1 MVPKPSYEEL
11 EQKLRELEAESKRLQ
26 QAEMALK
33 DSQARYRAM
42 VEAFDGL
49 IYVCSQD
56 YRVEFMN
63 TRFIERTGYDA
74 SGEHCYKALHNRDA
88 ICPWCVNHRVFKG
101 ETVRLEVRSPKDNHW
116 YYVINTPVYH
126 ADGSIYKQAMM
137 FDITDRKRMEKLLAG
152 ERQILEMVATGQPL
166 QATLDA
172 LTTFIEQLQP
182 GTYCSVL
189 VLDDDRKRL
198 FHRSAPSLPDE
209 YLQAIDG
216 LVIGRQAGS
225 CGTAA
230 YRGKTVIVENIAVDP
245 LWANYRD
252 LARRFALHSCWSVPI
267 FDSTGQVLGTFAL
280 YDRQPH
286 QPSEEELQLIET
298 AANVAGIALEV
309 RRSEETRRAD
319 EEKYRTLFEKSRD
332 AICVTTPEGR
342 FIDLNQATLE
352 LFGYTRQEMLD
363 EVNATQLY
371 VHPGYREQFK
381 QQIELEGSI
390 RDFEVK
396 LLKKDGTEMDCL
408 ITATILRSM
417 DGGIRGYQNI
427 IRDITKQKQGEWA
440 LRKSV
445 ARYRAIVED
454 QTDLICRSLA
464 DGRLTFVNEA
474 YCRYFG
480 KKREELIG
488 SKFFPLIYE
497 EDRAQVQAHLASL
510 SPENQAVTF
519 EYRVIVPDGGIRWQQ
534 WTNRVILDDQGQ
546 PLEFQSVGRDITAQ
560 KLMEE
565 ALIESAER
573 IKLFAYSV
581 SHDLKSPAI
590 GIHGLIKRLY
600 KHYADMLDNQG
611 KNYCLQILNASE
623 QIATLVEK
631 INVFISTKEAPLN
644 IEKVKLQEILQI
656 IRDEFSAQLN
666 IRQVEWI
673 EPAHSPDIMVD
684 RLAIVRAL
692 RNLVDNALKYGGDE
706 LTKISIGH
714 QDSGQFDV
722 ISVTDDGIGLKLTDS
737 EKIFGLFQRLET
749 SKGIDGTGLGLA
761 IVKEIAEQHGG
772 KVWMESAPQKGTT
785 FYLAV
790 PKQINNTTQTEIIR

>member
-1 MVPKPSYEEL
+1 VVPKPSYEEL

-116 YYVINTPVYH
+116 YYVINTPIYH

-230 YRGKTVIVENIAVDP
+230 YRGKTVVVENIAVDP

>member
-116 YYVINTPVYH
+116 YYVINTPIYH

-230 YRGKTVIVENIAVDP
+230 YRGKTVVVENIAVDP

-440 LRKSV
+440 LRKSM

>member
-230 YRGKTVIVENIAVDP
+230 YRGKTVVVENIAVDP

>member
-1 MVPKPSYEEL
+1 VVPKPSYEEL

>member
-11 EQKLRELEAESKRLQ
+11 EQKLQELEAEASRLK

-63 TRFIERTGYDA
+63 TRFLARTGYNA
-74 SGEHCYKALHNRDA
+74 IGEYCYKALHNREA
-88 ICPWCVNHRVFKG
+88 ICPWCVNQRVFKG
-101 ETVRLEVRSPKDNHW
+101 ETVRLEIQSPKDNHW
-116 YYVINTPVYH
+116 YYVINTPIYH

-137 FDITDRKRMEKLLAG
+137 FDITERKRMEKLLAG

-166 QATLDA
+166 QDTLDA
-172 LTTFIEQLQP
+172 LTTFIEQLRP
-182 GTYCSVL
+182 GTFCSVL
-189 VLDDDRKRL
+189 VLDEDQKRL
-198 FHRSAPSLPDE
+198 FHRSAPSLPEE

-216 LVIGRQAGS
+216 LVIGPEAGS

-230 YRGKTVIVENIAVDP
+230 YRGKTVVVENTAVDP
-245 LWANYRD
+245 LWADYRE
-252 LARRFALHSCWSVPI
+252 LARRFDLQSCWSVPI

-286 QPSEEELQLIET
+286 QPSEDELQLIET

-309 RRSEETRRAD
+309 RRSEEARRAD
-319 EEKYRTLFEKSRD
+319 EEKYRILFEKSRD
-332 AICVTTPEGR
+332 AICVTTREGR

-352 LFGYTRQEMLD
+352 LFGYTRQEMLE

-408 ITATILRSM
+408 ITSTILRSKE
-417 DGGIRGYQNI
+417 GGILGYQNI

-488 SKFFPLIYE
+488 SKYFPLIYE
-497 EDRAQVQAHLASL
+497 EDRAPVQAHLASL
-510 SPENQAVTF
+510 GPENQAVTF
-519 EYRVIVPDGGIRWQQ
+519 EHRVIAPDGEIHWQQ

-546 PLEFQSVGRDITAQ
+546 PLEFQSVGRDITTQ

-600 KHYADMLDNQG
+600 KHYAELLDNQG
-611 KNYCLQILNASE
+611 KNYCVQILNASE

-644 IEKVKLQEILQI
+644 IEKVKLNEILQI

-666 IRQVEWI
+666 IRQVEWV
-673 EPAHSPDIMVD
+673 EPAHSPEIMVD

-706 LTKISIGH
+706 LSQISIGH

-772 KVWMESAPQKGTT
+772 KVWMESGPRKGTT
-785 FYLAV
+785 FYLAI
-790 PKQINNTTQTEIIR
+790 PRQMSNTTKAEIS

>member
-116 YYVINTPVYH
+116 YYVINTPIYH